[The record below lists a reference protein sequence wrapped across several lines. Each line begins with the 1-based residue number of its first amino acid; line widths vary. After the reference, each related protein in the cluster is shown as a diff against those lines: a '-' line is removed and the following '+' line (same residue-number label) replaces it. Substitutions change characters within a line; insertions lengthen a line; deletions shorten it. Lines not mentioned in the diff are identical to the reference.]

1 MLTLLRYLLLAIL
14 IVLLGSLYFNRK
26 KTEKFFADSYHQKK
40 EYSSEKFMNPNAIYS
55 IFKSYKIAFYL
66 FFSFFNTFLSMAIIH
81 LIFKNKEYTYLTF
94 GVYSCIF
101 FLVSGLILLGVIWFK
116 NLIFF
121 SFIYYLKLSLY
132 TPYILLFLII
142 YFWKLKPVNN

>member
-1 MLTLLRYLLLAIL
+1 MLTLLRYLLLAIF
-14 IVLLGSLYFNRK
+14 IVLLCSLYFNRK
-26 KTEKFFADSYHQKK
+26 KTEKFFANSYNQKN
-40 EYSSEKFMNPNAIYS
+40 EYSNEKFMNPNAIYS
-55 IFKSYKIAFYL
+55 IFKSYKISFYL
-66 FFSFFNTFLSMAIIH
+66 FFSFCNAFLSMAIIH

-94 GVYSCIF
+94 GVYCCIF
-101 FLVSGLILLGVIWFK
+101 FLVSGLILLGVFWFK

-142 YFWKLKPVNN
+142 YFWKLKPVNY